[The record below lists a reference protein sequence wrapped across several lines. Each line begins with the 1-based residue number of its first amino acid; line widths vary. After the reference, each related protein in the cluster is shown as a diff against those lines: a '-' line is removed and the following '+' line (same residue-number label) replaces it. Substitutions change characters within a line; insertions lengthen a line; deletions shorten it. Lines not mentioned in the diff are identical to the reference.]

1 MCSALM
7 GIWRAQGMFPG
18 CSLPSDELGQSLG
31 QAHNETPEG
40 LGGFISLCCS
50 NDPRVFA
57 QGHSDP
63 CWFLLAQTGKWELL
77 LPRHCDAA
85 SQVPEY
91 HQMTIDF
98 LAGRLSWKRE
108 NCSLA
113 WLRVVK
119 KRKSAKCR
127 LQTPACLAD
136 PAYPGRQ
143 GEGHSQGQKQAL
155 ELFCLMWIEH

>member
-1 MCSALM
+1 MCSALT

-18 CSLPSDELGQSLG
+18 CSLPSDE
-31 QAHNETPEG
+31 G
-40 LGGFISLCCS
+40 LDEFISLCCS

-98 LAGRLSWKRE
+98 LAGCLS
-108 NCSLA
+108 C
-113 WLRVVK
+113 
-119 KRKSAKCR
+119 
-127 LQTPACLAD
+127 
-136 PAYPGRQ
+136 
-143 GEGHSQGQKQAL
+143 KQ
-155 ELFCLMWIEH
+155 